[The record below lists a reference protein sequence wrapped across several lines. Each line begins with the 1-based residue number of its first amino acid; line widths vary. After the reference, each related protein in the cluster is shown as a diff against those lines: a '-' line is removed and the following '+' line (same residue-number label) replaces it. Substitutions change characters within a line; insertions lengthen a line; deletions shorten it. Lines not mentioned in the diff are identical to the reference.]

1 MNFFIGQEIEL
12 RKMLNYPPF
21 CDIIMVRFNGENIK
35 EIQKVSKI
43 VYDRINNLNEENI
56 LIYKPVPSPIDKI
69 KNKYRWRIIAKCN
82 LNNNIINLVN
92 ITLEEYYKIKIKN
105 VRVIADVNP
114 NNMN

>member
-1 MNFFIGQEIEL
+1 MQKIKKTYGIASKKLHSLLQKNISKYKIPIEL
-12 RKMLNYPPF
+12 YN
-21 CDIIMVRFNGENIK
+21 
-35 EIQKVSKI
+35 
-43 VYDRINNLNEENI
+43 
-56 LIYKPVPSPIDKI
+56 PVVAPISKI

-92 ITLEEYYKIKIKN
+92 ITLEEYYKLKIKN